1 MKQFIERFIPNNPNS
16 GKPADR
22 TDVRKF
28 AMMFSTH
35 QGVIEDEEN
44 KIRLRPETAQGIF
57 VNFKNILDTTRLR
70 IPFGIAQVG
79 KSFRNEIT
87 PGNFLY
93 RTREFEQMEI
103 EYFVENDLEVGRKAF
118 EAWKEASMVWWRDN
132 IGIDME
138 KLRFRKHEEDELS
151 FYSAGTYDVEYQ
163 YPRGW

>member
-1 MKQFIERFIPNNPNS
+1 MKAFIVAEIPNNPNS
-16 GKPADR
+16 GKPAEW

-57 VNFKNILDTTRLR
+57 VNFKNILDTTRMR

-103 EYFVENDLEVGRKAF
+103 EYFVEHDEEKARKAF
-118 EAWKEASMVWWRDN
+118 EAWQGESMQFWL
-132 IGIDME
+132 E
-138 KLRFRKHEEDELS
+138 KL
-151 FYSAGTYDVEYQ
+151 
-163 YPRGW
+163 